1 MILDFDG
8 KKIIWNI
15 FLIQVSG
22 NINDN
27 LDFEYGDGADAKYGC
42 GATIMNEFWYFGGDN
57 KVSIQASRLSLQR
70 FTP

>member
-57 KVSIQASRLSLQR
+57 KVSIQASSLQR

>member
-57 KVSIQASRLSLQR
+57 KVSI
-70 FTP
+70 